1 MRMTKTRRK
10 MIQNVI
16 DHLDEWKPLYYYDA
30 VITYDDGTTDT
41 WDVGG
46 SNAGEA
52 LMFVLRSTS
61 KDGVHPS
68 VHRVKIIPQKEA

>member
-10 MIQNVI
+10 MIQDVA
-16 DHLDEWKPLYYYDA
+16 DHLDEWKPLHYYDA
-30 VITYDDGTTDT
+30 VITFDDGTTDT